1 MKAHLMRLFRT
12 KNRVRF
18 AFGLSVVFFIF
29 LGYLFFTR
37 TPAPHTLQESIGQ
50 IEKSNSRFT
59 ALQQDDDNDGLKNWE
74 EVLFQTD
81 PQNPDT
87 DGDGTLDGEEIMRGR
102 SPFKS
107 GPDDVIATTTERIQA
122 SEDTDMG
129 PKNYTKLLAE
139 TFGQQFIIPYIQQ
152 QGSSVDPKLFA
163 QALTEKIL
171 ATAAEDVPAAFYTAT
186 DIRTRADNSAAAW
199 QRYAEEMD
207 TLVVNS
213 FGNLLS
219 KLEIEIFSRAIEQEN
234 YKELALLDPYLTA
247 LDRTIAGLKKI
258 RAPSNLADIHL
269 EYLNLTARQEFGV
282 QKMRDAEKDMV
293 GAFIGMQEYS
303 KAIKKFD
310 ELLLRIRQKFKTR
323 NISL

>member
-1 MKAHLMRLFRT
+1 MRLFRT

-18 AFGLSVVFFIF
+18 AFGLSVVFCVL

-37 TPAPHTLQESIGQ
+37 SPAPRTPQVSILQSEQ
-50 IEKSNSRFT
+50 SNARFT

-74 EVLFQTD
+74 EVLFRTD
-81 PQNPDT
+81 PHNPDT
-87 DGDGTLDGEEIMRGR
+87 DGDGTNDNQEVAQAR
-102 SPFKS
+102 SPLKS
-107 GPDDVIATTTERIQA
+107 GPNDILATITERIEA
-122 SEDTDMG
+122 SEEGDVG

-152 QGSSVDPKLFA
+152 QGSSVDPKLFG

-171 ATAAEDVPAAFYTAT
+171 STASEDVPVTFYTAK
-186 DIRTRADNSAAAW
+186 DIHTHSDNSAAAW
-199 QRYAEEMD
+199 QRYAEEVD

-219 KLEIEIFSRAIEQEN
+219 TLEIEIFSRAIEQEN

-247 LDRTIAGLKKI
+247 LDRTITGLKKI
-258 RAPSNLADIHL
+258 KTPSDLADIHL

-310 ELLLRIRQKFKTR
+310 ELLVRIRQEFTKR
-323 NISL
+323 HIAL